1 MSGMLDL
8 DALRAQ
14 FLHQE
19 FDVKEFRFDAA
30 QLADYAIACGERAP
44 RYTDPAHPD
53 FQAPPTF
60 ATSLRPDRR
69 LPDGFPKLPG
79 LGMDAGKA
87 VAPLA
92 PIRPDTVVTGRSHLH
107 EIYAKTGRSGR
118 MTFFV
123 IRMELSDPEGTL
135 LAHADTRVVI
145 REKPEAGESE

>member
-1 MSGMLDL
+1 MTKLLDL
-8 DALRAQ
+8 DALRSE
-14 FLHQE
+14 FLNQE
-19 FDVKEFRFDAA
+19 FDVKEFQFEAS
-30 QLADYAIACGERAP
+30 QLADYAIACGELAP
-44 RYTDPAHPD
+44 RYTDPQHPD

-60 ATSLRPDRR
+60 PTSLRPDRR

-87 VAPLA
+87 VAPIK
-92 PIRPDTVVTGRSHLH
+92 PIRPGVKLTGRSHLH

-123 IRMELSDPEGTL
+123 IRMELSDPAGEL

-145 REKPEAGESE
+145 REKPDEGES